1 MFYLICQ
8 HCVCVCV
15 CVCVCSCVHVHACF
29 CSYVLKTWSLSS
41 KMYRYGVHL
50 TANQI
55 KWDFEQSFV
64 CLYQLSGFFFFF
76 PCHLNFCCASLY
88 DEGLYFLG
96 LLLGGN
102 SLRGLFRQHPPH
114 SLVGKPL
121 VSDWFESL
129 LIHISLV
136 AR

>member
-1 MFYLICQ
+1 MFYLSCQ

-64 CLYQLSGFFFFF
+64 CLYQLSGFFFFSPVILTF
-76 PCHLNFCCASLY
+76 VVLACTMKAFT
-88 DEGLYFLG
+88 FLDCFWEET
-96 LLLGGN
+96 LLGACLG
-102 SLRGLFRQHPPH
+102 SILPTLLWG
-114 SLVGKPL
+114 
-121 VSDWFESL
+121 SL
-129 LIHISLV
+129 LCLIGLSHY
-136 AR
+136 